1 MKLVVAII
9 QPDMLEDVQKA
20 LVRHGV
26 SGMTI
31 SEVSGYGRQRG
42 HLEVYRGE
50 EYTIDFILK
59 IRIEVIVDDD
69 EAQALTDV
77 IRQSACTGQVG
88 DGKIWTI
95 PVESVVRIRTG
106 EHGSVA
112 I

>member
-1 MKLVVAII
+1 MKLVTAII

-59 IRIEVIVDDD
+59 IRIEVIVEDD
-69 EAQALTDV
+69 EAEALTGV
-77 IRQSACTGQVG
+77 ILQSARTGQVG
-88 DGKIWTI
+88 DGKIWI
-95 PVESVVRIRTG
+95 LPVDNVVRIRTG
-106 EHGSVA
+106 ESGSVA